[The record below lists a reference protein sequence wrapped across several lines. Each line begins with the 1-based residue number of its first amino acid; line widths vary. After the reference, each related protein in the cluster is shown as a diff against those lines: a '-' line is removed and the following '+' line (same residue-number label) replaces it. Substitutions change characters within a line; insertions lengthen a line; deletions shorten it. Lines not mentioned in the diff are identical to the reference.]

1 MATRTHRTDRTS
13 LAALVAPEDLR
24 IGDFVAVLNEIAEYP
39 AIVWCDPGAD
49 ATDDLVRVQF
59 CATDGGMPLKVK
71 AICLPFV
78 YVEPPVGATQTV
90 DVRRNQLVRLK
101 KRYSKTIWKDLR
113 VKRSRKKR
121 TGKKRRSKNSSG
133 R

>member
-1 MATRTHRTDRTS
+1 MVTQTPKTERTS
-13 LAALVAPEDLR
+13 LAALVAPEDLK

-39 AIVWCDPGAD
+39 AIVWCDPGMD

-78 YVEPPVGATQTV
+78 YVESPVGSTQTI
-90 DVRRNQLVRLK
+90 DIRRIQLVRLK
-101 KRYSKTIWKDLR
+101 KRYSKTIWKDLHK
-113 VKRSRKKR
+113 KRSRKKR
-121 TGKKRRSKNSSG
+121 SGK
-133 R
+133 